1 MDASTPTTN
10 EAPSLDNDSVSS
22 PPPHPISNTRLLCN
36 GSCCVIGVVVVSE
49 AASVEQLAAVTGGA
63 GWNES
68 TTSRKNLIRI
78 GFIPT
83 NGLDRESHQCEAKD
97 ENLCTSFGLALV
109 LEEFALLVERG
120 ASFSVLVFV
129 SSTLLRLLDDTE
141 AKFRLRFLIPR
152 PSCFDRLLR

>member
-1 MDASTPTTN
+1 MDASTPTTTS
-10 EAPSLDNDSVSS
+10 APSLDNDSVSS

-36 GSCCVIGVVVVSE
+36 GSCCVIGVVLS
-49 AASVEQLAAVTGGA
+49 GG

-97 ENLCTSFGLALV
+97 ENLCTSFGLALLWKVEELAV
-109 LEEFALLVERG
+109 LVVRG
-120 ASFSVLVFV
+120 PSFSVAFV
-129 SSTLLRLLDDTE
+129 VSATLLLRLLDDTE
-141 AKFRLRFLIPR
+141 ARFRLRFLIPR
-152 PSCFDRLLR
+152 PSCFG